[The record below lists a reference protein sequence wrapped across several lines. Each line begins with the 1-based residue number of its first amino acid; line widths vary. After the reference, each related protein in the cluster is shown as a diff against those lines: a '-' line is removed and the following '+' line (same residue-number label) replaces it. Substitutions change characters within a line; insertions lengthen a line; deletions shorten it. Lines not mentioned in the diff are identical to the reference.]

1 MKTLSLL
8 LILTLLSFCN
18 RQSERVTGTSPENDR
33 LCSAIVPLPDTSFSS
48 VEALIYNITIFDTI
62 NSGVLENLRDMYDSV
77 PGILTFRGGPYRD
90 FPKHGKVAG
99 RPESISVDWTFK
111 TAFDTTKTPYGIWG
125 GGTGWTGPPLLADW
139 PDDLTGNSTT
149 NKEIIVASLAGEL
162 YFLDYSTG
170 QPSRNTID
178 VFNVIKGT
186 PSLDPTLN
194 GNLYVGQGVE
204 INPPFG
210 AMVIDLH
217 KDAITHF
224 VPKDP
229 KAWRGWGAYDS
240 SPIRV
245 GQFLF
250 RLGEN
255 GTIYKY
261 LVEQGTL
268 SLHSTLRY
276 RIKGKKAPGIESS
289 PAIYRNYGYFTDN
302 SGNVICFNLNNLKPV
317 WRYDNHD
324 DNDATPVLCEEMG
337 IPYLYTSCEVDKQDS
352 IGFSHFIKLNALT
365 GEKVWENKIAC
376 QKAFS
381 GEKWSDG
388 GMFSTPLPGIG
399 DCSNYIFTCI
409 VTHIPA
415 FKGIFM
421 AIDKN
426 TGKTIYSID
435 LKRYAWSSPV
445 PMLDSEGKMYIFAA
459 DCWGYV
465 YLIEGVTGE
474 VLLTQKVGIN
484 FEGSPIIVDNTV
496 IIGSRGDEIY
506 KISIY

>member
-1 MKTLSLL
+1 MKTLTLL
-8 LILTLLSFCN
+8 FALTLLSACGG
-18 RQSERVTGTSPENDR
+18 ERGKAADNTSLNDTIHG
-33 LCSAIVPLPDTSFSS
+33 AILPLPDTSFSS
-48 VEALIYNITIFDTI
+48 VEALIYEIQILDTI
-62 NSGVLENLRDMYDSV
+62 NSGVITDLRDLYDSV
-77 PGILTFRGGPYRD
+77 PGILTFRGGPFRD
-90 FPKHGKVAG
+90 FPKHGKVTG
-99 RPESISVDWTFK
+99 RPDSISVDWTFK

-125 GGTGWTGPPLLADW
+125 GGTGWTGQPLLMESQNDI
-139 PDDLTGNSTT
+139 TGNSAP
-149 NKEIIVASLAGEL
+149 NREVIIGSLAGEI
-162 YFLDYSTG
+162 YFIDYYTG
-170 QPSRNTID
+170 EPSRNTID

-210 AMVIDLH
+210 AMVIDLNKH
-217 KDAITHF
+217 AITHF

-229 KAWRGWGAYDS
+229 GAWRGWGAYDS

-261 LVEQGTL
+261 LVQQGTL
-268 SLHSTLRY
+268 SLHSTMRY

-302 SGNVICFNLNNLKPV
+302 GGNVICFNLDNLKPI

-324 DNDATPVLCEEMG
+324 DSDATPVLCEEMG
-337 IPYLYTSCEVDKQDS
+337 IPYLYTSCEVDKQGS
-352 IGFSHFIKLNALT
+352 GGYSYFIKLNALT

-376 QKAFS
+376 QKIDS
-381 GEKWSDG
+381 GGKLSDG

-399 DCSNYIFTCI
+399 DCSDYIFTCI
-409 VTHIPA
+409 VTHNPP

-426 TGKTIYSID
+426 RGKIIYSID

-465 YLIEGVTGE
+465 YIIEGATGE
-474 VLLTQKVGIN
+474 VLLTEKVGLN
-484 FEGSPIIVDNTV
+484 FEGSPIMVDNTIV
-496 IIGSRGDEIY
+496 IGSRGDNIY
-506 KISIY
+506 KISIH

>member
-1 MKTLSLL
+1 MKTISLL
-8 LILTLLSFCN
+8 LMLTLLSFCGSQ
-18 RQSERVTGTSPENDR
+18 RDRVAAAS
-33 LCSAIVPLPDTSFSS
+33 SAHDGRYTAISPLPDTSFSS
-48 VEALIYNITIFDTI
+48 VEALIYEITIFDTI
-62 NSGVLENLRDMYDSV
+62 NSGVIADLRNLYDSV
-77 PGILTFRGGPYRD
+77 PGILTFRGGPYRNY
-90 FPKHGKVAG
+90 PKYGKIAG
-99 RPESISVDWTFK
+99 RPDSIAVDWVFK

-125 GGTGWTGPPLLADW
+125 GGTGWTGQPLLAEWSTDI
-139 PDDLTGNSTT
+139 TGNTIP
-149 NKEIIVASLAGEL
+149 NREIIIGSLAGKV

-170 QPSRNTID
+170 QPSRNTIN
-178 VFNVIKGT
+178 VANVIKGT

-204 INPPFG
+204 ITPPFG
-210 AMVIDLH
+210 AMVIDLDKH
-217 KDAITHF
+217 AITHF
-224 VPKDP
+224 MPKDP
-229 KAWRGWGAYDS
+229 LAWRGWSAYDS

-255 GTIYKY
+255 GTVYKY
-261 LVEQGTL
+261 LVEQGSL
-268 SLHSTLRY
+268 NLHSTMKY
-276 RIKGKKAPGIESS
+276 RVKGKKAPGIESS

-302 SGNVICFNLNNLKPV
+302 SGNVICFNLDNLKPI

-324 DNDATPVLCEEMG
+324 DSDATPVLCEEMG

-352 IGFSHFIKLNALT
+352 IGFSYFIKLNALT

-376 QKAFS
+376 RKAYS
-381 GEKWSDG
+381 DGKLSDG

-399 DCSNYIFTCI
+399 DCDEYIFASI

-415 FKGIFM
+415 YKGIFM
-421 AIDKN
+421 AIDKS
-426 TGKTIYSID
+426 TGKTLYRFD

-445 PMLDSEGKMYIFAA
+445 PMLDPEGKMYIFAA

-465 YLIEGVTGE
+465 YLIEGASGKI
-474 VLLTQKVGIN
+474 LLSEKVGIN

-496 IIGSRGDEIY
+496 IIGSRGDKIY
-506 KISIY
+506 KISIH

>member
-1 MKTLSLL
+1 MKNLALL
-8 LILTLLSFCN
+8 LMLTLLSFCGSQREKTSDVSSAN
-18 RQSERVTGTSPENDR
+18 NGTCTATS
-33 LCSAIVPLPDTSFSS
+33 PLPDTSFSS
-48 VEALIYNITIFDTI
+48 IEALIYEINIIDTI
-62 NSGVLENLRDMYDSV
+62 NSGVIADLRNFYDSV
-77 PGILTFRGGPYRD
+77 PGVLTFRGGPFRD
-90 FPKHGKVAG
+90 YPKYGKVSS
-99 RPESISVDWTFK
+99 RPDSIAIDWIFK
-111 TAFDTTKTPYGIWG
+111 TAVDTTKTPYGIWG
-125 GGTGWTGPPLLADW
+125 GGTGWTGQPLL
-139 PDDLTGNSTT
+139 TGLPGDTT
-149 NKEIIVASLAGEL
+149 GIIAPKREIIVGSLAGEV

-170 QPSRNTID
+170 QPTRNTID
-178 VFNVIKGT
+178 VINVIKGT

-194 GNLYVGQGVE
+194 NNLYVGQGVE

-210 AMVIDLH
+210 AMVIDLNKH
-217 KDAITHF
+217 AITHF

-250 RLGEN
+250 RLSEN
-255 GTIYKY
+255 GTVYKY
-261 LVEQGTL
+261 LVEQGSL
-268 SLHSTLRY
+268 NLHSTMKY
-276 RIKGKKAPGIESS
+276 RVKGKKAPGIESS

-324 DNDATPVLCEEMG
+324 DSDATPVLCEEEG

-352 IGFSHFIKLNALT
+352 IGFSYFIKLNALT

-376 QKAFS
+376 KKAYS
-381 GEKWSDG
+381 QGKWSDG

-399 DCSNYIFTCI
+399 DCSDYIFASI
-409 VTHIPA
+409 ITHIPA
-415 FKGIFM
+415 YKGIFI

-426 TGKTIYSID
+426 TGETLYSID

-445 PMLDSEGKMYIFAA
+445 PMLDPEGKMYIFAA

-465 YLIEGVTGE
+465 YLIEGGTGE

-496 IIGSRGDEIY
+496 IIGSRGDKIY
-506 KISIY
+506 KISIH

>member
-125 GGTGWTGPPLLADW
+125 GGTGWTGQPLLADW

-324 DNDATPVLCEEMG
+324 DNDATPVLCEEMASLPLH
-337 IPYLYTSCEVDKQDS
+337 ILRRLTNRFHA
-352 IGFSHFIKLNALT
+352 GFSHFIKLNALT

-381 GEKWSDG
+381 GENG
-388 GMFSTPLPGIG
+388 LTEGCFPLR
-399 DCSNYIFTCI
+399 F
-409 VTHIPA
+409 PA
-415 FKGIFM
+415 
-421 AIDKN
+421 
-426 TGKTIYSID
+426 
-435 LKRYAWSSPV
+435 
-445 PMLDSEGKMYIFAA
+445 SEIA
-459 DCWGYV
+459 
-465 YLIEGVTGE
+465 
-474 VLLTQKVGIN
+474 
-484 FEGSPIIVDNTV
+484 V
-496 IIGSRGDEIY
+496 IIFLHA
-506 KISIY
+506 